1 MSLSIFA
8 RGFKMK
14 SGFVS
19 LIGRPNVGKSTL
31 LNAII
36 GRKVA
41 ITSSTAQTTRNMIQ
55 GIYHGDDLQIVF
67 VDTPGIH
74 KPQNKLGKALNK
86 QAYYNLDDVDV
97 ILFLTDVTQKLGTG
111 DKFIIEKLKE
121 TKVPVILILNKIDKI
136 PYEMIL
142 PKIVEYKDLYDFKEI
157 IPVSAFK
164 KKNIDELIKT
174 VSKYLTDDIKYFD
187 DNTITNVSTTFSIS
201 ELIREKVLFLTKEEV
216 PHSVTCIVEDISE
229 DKNNVSIGAS
239 VIVDREN
246 LKKILVGKN
255 GSMIKKIGMEA
266 RKDIEE
272 LLNKK
277 VYLDLRVK
285 VVNNWREK
293 DQFLNQLG
301 YEDFNS

>member
-1 MSLSIFA
+1 
-8 RGFKMK
+8 MK

-19 LIGRPNVGKSTL
+19 IIGRPNVGKSTL
-31 LNAII
+31 LNTIV
-36 GRKVA
+36 GQKVA

-55 GIYHGDDLQIVF
+55 GIYHGTDLQIVF

-74 KPQNKLGKALNK
+74 KPQNKLGRVLNK

-142 PKIVEYKDLYDFKEI
+142 PKIEEYKDLYDFKEI

-164 KKNIDELIKT
+164 KKNIEELINT
-174 VSKYLTDDIKYFD
+174 ISKYLSDDIKYFD
-187 DNTITNVSTTFSIS
+187 DDTITNVSTTFSIS
-201 ELIREKVLFLTKEEV
+201 ELIREKVLLLTKEEV
-216 PHSVTCIVEDISE
+216 PHSVTCIIEDISE
-229 DKNNVSIGAS
+229 DKNNISIGAS
-239 VIVDREN
+239 LIVDREN
-246 LKKILVGKN
+246 LKKILIGKN
-255 GSMIKKIGMEA
+255 GGMIKKIGVEA
-266 RKDIEE
+266 RRDIEK

-285 VVNNWREK
+285 VVDNWREK

-301 YEDFNS
+301 YEEFNS

>member
-1 MSLSIFA
+1 
-8 RGFKMK
+8 MK

-31 LNAII
+31 LNAIV
-36 GRKVA
+36 GQKVA
-41 ITSSTAQTTRNMIQ
+41 ITSNTAQTTRNMIQ
-55 GIYHGDDLQIVF
+55 GIYHGDNLQIVF

-74 KPQNKLGKALNK
+74 KPQNKLGKILNK
-86 QAYYNLDDVDV
+86 QAYYTLDDVDV
-97 ILFLTDVTQKLGTG
+97 ILFLADVTQTLGTG

-121 TKVPVILILNKIDKI
+121 TKKPVILILNKIDKI

-142 PKIVEYKDLYDFKEI
+142 PKIEEYKDLYDFKEI

-164 KKNIDELIKT
+164 RKNIEELIKN

-187 DNTITNVSTTFSIS
+187 DKTITNVSTTFSIS
-201 ELIREKVLFLTKEEV
+201 ELIREKILLLTKEEV
-216 PHSVTCIVEDISE
+216 PHSVTCIIEDISE
-229 DKNNVSIGAS
+229 DKYTVSVGAS
-239 VIVDREN
+239 IIVDREN
-246 LKKILVGKN
+246 LKKILIGKN

-266 RKDIEE
+266 RKDIED

-277 VYLDLRVK
+277 IYLDLRVK

>member
-1 MSLSIFA
+1 
-8 RGFKMK
+8 MK

-31 LNAII
+31 LNAIV
-36 GRKVA
+36 GKKVA

-74 KPQNKLGKALNK
+74 KPQNKLGKVLNK
-86 QAYYNLDDVDV
+86 QAYYNLDDVDL
-97 ILFLTDVTQKLGTG
+97 ILFLTDVTQNLGTG

-142 PKIVEYKDLYDFKEI
+142 PKIEEYKDLYDFKEI

-164 KKNIDELIKT
+164 KKNIDELIKV
-174 VSKYLTDDIKYFD
+174 VSNYLTDDIKYFD

-201 ELIREKVLFLTKEEV
+201 ELIREKVLLLTKEEV
-216 PHSVTCIVEDISE
+216 PHSVTCIIEDISE

-239 VIVDREN
+239 IIVDRES
-246 LKKILVGKN
+246 LKKILIGKN
-255 GSMIKKIGMEA
+255 GSMIKKIGIEA

-285 VVNNWREK
+285 VVDNWREK

-301 YEDFNS
+301 YEDFN